1 VWLGE
6 EVVQRDALGEPE
18 KEALAVLQE
27 LSLRERVALL
37 VKVGVGQA
45 VGVTEVQE
53 ETEVVRE
60 VLLVK
65 LGLGDTLGDAEMLRV
80 MVGEG
85 E

>member
-1 VWLGE
+1 MWLGE

-27 LSLRERVALL
+27 LPLRERVTLL

-45 VGVTEVQE
+45 VGVTEVQG